1 MNRVLFVH
9 GFNGNPNGNTAT
21 AVRHYFE
28 TNGDKFVS
36 ALFDLTDYD
45 RTIKEIKSLINDNR
59 INIIV
64 SHSMGAFYVMS
75 LNDDECF
82 KVVIN
87 PCMYPSIEIPLI
99 DSDIAN
105 DKEWIEYFKSKED
118 VAYSKGGLIAQTTF
132 GIFGTNDEL
141 VSYSDEFNAFFGCS
155 IRNIKNNIMVSGGH
169 QLSENSIETGLS
181 RAMEYFDAL
190 SKTIRMEKITE
201 SVINEH
207 YVNILTKDDKEKA
220 EKLKQKLYDFIQK
233 GYASVGGAAGLTSPD
248 DLIDNSDFWKL
259 DVTGDNINAAIIYT
273 FKRGGRKIQFAT
285 SDGTKKGKSA
295 LSKITADDINLI
307 DRNAWAECS
316 EAPEHIRFKAGAVPI
331 PVEIVKELLPDK
343 EIREVTP
350 EDVKNYKGK
359 NKIDDGFHYVR
370 NIGGKE
376 YIKVALAN
384 KSGTVDKSNEFK
396 KKDKKKK

>member
-9 GFNGNPNGNTAT
+9 GYNGNPNGETAT
-21 AVRHYFE
+21 SIRHYFE
-28 TNGDKFVS
+28 ANGDKFVS

-45 RTIKEIKSLINDNR
+45 RTIKEIRSLIRENR

-64 SHSMGAFYVMS
+64 GHSMGAFYTMA

-105 DKEWIEYFKSKED
+105 DKEWIEYFKSKEESI
-118 VAYSKGGLIAQTTF
+118 YSRGGLVAQTTF

-155 IRNIKNNIMVSGGH
+155 IRNIKNSIVVSGGH
-169 QLSENSIETGLS
+169 QLSESAIETGLS
-181 RAMEYFDAL
+181 RAMEYHNAL
-190 SKTIRMEKITE
+190 TKTLGMEKITE
-201 SVINEH
+201 SIINEH
-207 YVNILTKDDKEKA
+207 YINILTQDDKEKA

-233 GYASVGGAAGLTSPD
+233 GYEKVGGAAGLTSPD
-248 DLIDNSDFWKL
+248 DLIDWSDMWKL
-259 DVTGDNINAAIIYT
+259 DVNGDHINAAIVYT
-273 FKRGGRKIQFAT
+273 FKRGGRKVQFAT
-285 SDGTKKGKSA
+285 CDGTEKGKKA

-307 DRNAWAECS
+307 DRNTWAECS

-331 PVEIVKELLPDK
+331 PVEVVKELMPDK

-350 EDVKNYKGK
+350 EDIKNYKGK
-359 NKIDDGFHYVR
+359 NKIDDGFHYIR

-376 YIKVALAN
+376 YIKVALTN
-384 KSGTVDKSNEFK
+384 KSGEVNKNNVFK